1 MTTLSLALAEA
12 LKRRYPSV
20 AISPGA
26 GFVPMLDLDKG
37 EISSTAAIEVARALR
52 GDALRIAHEVVSD
65 LAPQVPGTWNVVSGY
80 MILSD
85 TPPHIL
91 REESRLRGEIFTSGK
106 KAHGPRTIVC
116 LVPDATSPVYARLRL
131 IACCASQAL
140 LAVAFEGGCRL
151 GFEPDS
157 PRIVSTQ
164 DEVIALVVDAVER
177 CFRSEGEVRLACDAP
192 QETQHREMPMTVWT
206 SHHYH
211 DRLSREAKR
220 AFVES
225 RNAGTSFLK
234 IPADGW
240 LLSRDRVL
248 SELLSSASLEKVVRR
263 LSGRESWLRW
273 VHHMASSIPSGDLD
287 PAVSLYDECASLRW
301 TLQVLSQR
309 IAQLVKPLTP
319 DDEREL
325 LERVVS
331 LPARDRGLSLRA
343 LFLPALTA
351 RAVREG
357 EVLAWST
364 VAEQFAARA
373 HATLNAPHYRAA
385 LISGDPFG
393 ELLQINAGLVL
404 GIVGILPAITEG

>member
-234 IPADGW
+234 IPAEGW

-248 SELLSSASLEKVVRR
+248 SELLSSASLE
-263 LSGRESWLRW
+263 
-273 VHHMASSIPSGDLD
+273 
-287 PAVSLYDECASLRW
+287 
-301 TLQVLSQR
+301 
-309 IAQLVKPLTP
+309 
-319 DDEREL
+319 
-325 LERVVS
+325 
-331 LPARDRGLSLRA
+331 
-343 LFLPALTA
+343 
-351 RAVREG
+351 
-357 EVLAWST
+357 
-364 VAEQFAARA
+364 
-373 HATLNAPHYRAA
+373 
-385 LISGDPFG
+385 
-393 ELLQINAGLVL
+393 
-404 GIVGILPAITEG
+404 